1 MVKGSHLTRK
11 YYEGSSSPL
20 YPEPSAKMERK
31 REKENMRETGSD
43 IQRENIYS
51 RSSKRE
57 KKKAKRQSM
66 ILLKAKRKL
75 GTKITPRNRSKIE
88 TATDVPNYLFLEIK
102 MLGKRIFRREKGIIL
117 PLPL

>member
-57 KKKAKRQSM
+57 KKKGK
-66 ILLKAKRKL
+66 KAEHDPFKSQKKTRYQNNPQK
-75 GTKITPRNRSKIE
+75 
-88 TATDVPNYLFLEIK
+88 
-102 MLGKRIFRREKGIIL
+102 
-117 PLPL
+117 

>member
-1 MVKGSHLTRK
+1 
-11 YYEGSSSPL
+11 
-20 YPEPSAKMERK
+20 
-31 REKENMRETGSD
+31 
-43 IQRENIYS
+43 
-51 RSSKRE
+51 
-57 KKKAKRQSM
+57 M